1 MATILVIDDQGPI
14 RALQRA
20 ALEGDGHE
28 VLEASNGLLG
38 LERSRERAAD
48 LVILDL
54 LMPEMNGLELMT
66 ELNRSLPHVKVI
78 AISGSHKG
86 GGRLLAAK
94 RLGAH
99 RTFQKPFELSAVL
112 KAVRDELAHEQLRM
126 TPPHIA
132 EAQQQAREWKPQ
144 TP

>member
-1 MATILVIDDQGPI
+1 MATILVIDDQEPI
-14 RALQRA
+14 RTLLRA

-48 LVILDL
+48 LIILDL
-54 LMPEMNGLELMT
+54 LMPEMNGLELVA

-78 AISGSHKG
+78 AISGGLKG
-86 GGRLLAAK
+86 EGGLLAAK

-99 RTFQKPFELSAVL
+99 QTFQKPFELSAVL
-112 KAVRDELAHEQLRM
+112 EAVRDELAHELPRM
-126 TPPHIA
+126 TPPQIT
-132 EAQQQAREWKPQ
+132 EA
-144 TP
+144 